1 MSYPTLHT
9 LNSVRVCIEFCII
22 HYHVSFLFPTSG
34 GFLSN
39 SMMADNLIS
48 FFFVLSGFVTMHSN
62 FAADFTLPGA
72 KRAYISKKFHRVYPA
87 YLFWFLLDLPGTIFD
102 GTVNGSWSCP
112 LFWLALASQPILLH
126 SWLGCQHIAISNGV
140 GWYLCTLFWLWI
152 LFPFM
157 DHHNLFSS
165 NPWSKIVCLYLVSLA
180 GWGAFFQFNI
190 VYTRALPL
198 LRICE
203 FLMGCLVAFTTER
216 RLNGWLV
223 LAVALLF
230 PAYCCLTFL
239 LPDLWPSEQ
248 LFGQCQLW
256 IPRQTQDISPTIFLS
271 KFALVYCILI
281 HYLASTEVT
290 GERPPMLQ
298 PLHWDCFKSLS
309 TFSLHAYLCHYTVA
323 CGIRT
328 FSQWLGI
335 FNWWSLDTML
345 LTCYS
350 MAYVSSQLE
359 SSLRM
364 AYPFLSPEK
373 RKAAPHSLLI
383 IGPGAERGEKPEA
396 HEQAPS
402 PP

>member
-290 GERPPMLQ
+290 GERPLCSSP
-298 PLHWDCFKSLS
+298 S
-309 TFSLHAYLCHYTVA
+309 TGTASNHSAPSPSTPTCVITQWRVGSGPSPNGWASSIGGAWTRCSLHATPWHT
-323 CGIRT
+323 
-328 FSQWLGI
+328 SP
-335 FNWWSLDTML
+335 
-345 LTCYS
+345 
-350 MAYVSSQLE
+350 VSWKALSGWHTR
-359 SSLRM
+359 SSR
-364 AYPFLSPEK
+364 PK
-373 RKAAPHSLLI
+373 RGKRLPI
-383 IGPGAERGEKPEA
+383 
-396 HEQAPS
+396 PS
-402 PP
+402 